1 MKQPLP
7 GIVSISYLPCANLT
21 PNLMERY
28 LCGLP
33 VSISATKT
41 AIALV
46 GDAECTLDAEFEC
59 NSYIEECQ
67 LEFSTTDD
75 IDNSVPIAFVVTDAN
90 GASYLIGV
98 KEKPYPQV
106 LIGKTIDTESNVNT
120 VKFTFKARKSLI
132 SVV

>member
-1 MKQPLP
+1 MKQSLP

-21 PNLMERY
+21 TNIMERY

-75 IDNSVPIAFVVTDAN
+75 IGNSVSIAFVITDAN

-98 KEKPYPQV
+98 KEKPYPEVQ
-106 LIGKTIDTESNVNT
+106 IGKTIDTESNVKKIK
-120 VKFTFKARKSLI
+120 VTFKAKKSLI
-132 SVV
+132 IIV